1 MVIPMDYGTMKKK
14 LLAKMHELDLNRIN
28 PSLAMAIL
36 ETSSPA
42 VAKAVLEY
50 LTAIGVFVKDGKEYV
65 FKEPEIE
72 SDDENGD

>member
-1 MVIPMDYGTMKKK
+1 MNYEILKKK
-14 LLAKMHELDLNRIN
+14 LLAKMHELEIKRMN

-50 LTAIGVFVKDGKEYV
+50 LTAIGVFAKDGKEYV